1 MTIWIAS
8 RFAPTYQGGLAAYER
23 LLIRALSQRTGFSLS
38 IVCATTHLDFLP
50 AVEVDRAWPIV
61 ELEGTWL
68 GQVSRPLWGRLAS
81 KVLLH
86 GVLESVLNR
95 SWQRPQSSSP
105 DVIHY
110 IGTGWNFFGFA
121 IAKFA
126 RKNQTP
132 FIITP
137 AIHPRSW
144 GSDRI
149 DIRLYHRADR
159 IICFTSQESQSLQQ
173 LGLREQKLFVCPLPP
188 MCNSDGDGRRFRND
202 HHLEERPC
210 VLYIGRR
217 DEGKGYPALL
227 RAWPLV
233 LGAIPDAVLIL
244 AGASGEQYREL
255 LARISARNLCD
266 LGIPDE
272 IQKANAIAACDVFC
286 LPSAHESFGIVYVDA
301 WSYGKPVVCGT
312 APACREFIADG
323 KTGLWASQE
332 PEELADKLIFL
343 LKDGELRKMLGQ
355 AGKLEQIQ
363 RFNEDTFLR
372 SHLHAFGIPTEVG
385 KDKTPAKPGI
395 TV

>member
-1 MTIWIAS
+1 
-8 RFAPTYQGGLAAYER
+8 
-23 LLIRALSQRTGFSLS
+23 
-38 IVCATTHLDFLP
+38 
-50 AVEVDRAWPIV
+50 
-61 ELEGTWL
+61 
-68 GQVSRPLWGRLAS
+68 
-81 KVLLH
+81 
-86 GVLESVLNR
+86 
-95 SWQRPQSSSP
+95 
-105 DVIHY
+105 
-110 IGTGWNFFGFA
+110 
-121 IAKFA
+121 
-126 RKNQTP
+126 
-132 FIITP
+132 
-137 AIHPRSW
+137 
-144 GSDRI
+144 
-149 DIRLYHRADR
+149 
-159 IICFTSQESQSLQQ
+159 
-173 LGLREQKLFVCPLPP
+173 
-188 MCNSDGDGRRFRND
+188 
-202 HHLEERPC
+202 
-210 VLYIGRR
+210 
-217 DEGKGYPALL
+217 
-227 RAWPLV
+227 

-332 PEELADKLIFL
+332 LEELADKLIFL

-372 SHLHAFGIPTEVG
+372 SHLHAFGIPTEFG